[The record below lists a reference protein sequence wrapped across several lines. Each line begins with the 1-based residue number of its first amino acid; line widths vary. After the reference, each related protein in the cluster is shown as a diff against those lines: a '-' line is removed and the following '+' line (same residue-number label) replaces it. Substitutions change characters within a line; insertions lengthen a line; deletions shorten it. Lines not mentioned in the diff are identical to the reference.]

1 MQTISVPFCSDTDMK
16 IFSGVLSAGATGTVA
31 GMLYFS
37 GMTPAAGIPHSMR
50 TLIAVFGDAAP
61 DEKRLE
67 LLDCPETVAVVC
79 LGSPPQKAL
88 LQLLQSRINR
98 PLPILLLPTLPGAL
112 HGKIAI
118 LESAAATLYVSP
130 DLKILTRYR
139 RTRFYGNPTVG
150 KSDIP
155 VFPVLCENMPVVSG
169 AGGLLADFA
178 GYLNAPGK
186 TPDNALREEEYFERY
201 RTLAEECYGRPITVL
216 LSADRPEGAVRSELR
231 GLYRA
236 AVYGDFSLLCAGL
249 HTAGEI
255 HACPEFLSRIFCD
268 LRSEGHEVNG
278 SLPRGILL
286 DSPLILTTDRLP
298 AGIDWVCTDTGRL
311 ISLLCGTASGT
322 PNSDGAEEEA
332 LRVIASAPLLAG
344 ARLRAVCRRE
354 RLSEAEQRFYEAARA
369 EVLYAIPTGRKI
381 L

>member
-79 LGSPPQKAL
+79 LKQTLLGAL
-88 LQLLQSRINR
+88 RNRLKR
-98 PLPILLLPTLPGAL
+98 PLPILFLSSLPGAL

-118 LESAAATLYVSP
+118 LEPDAATLYVSP

-286 DSPLILTTDRLP
+286 DSPLLLATDRLP

-311 ISLLCGTASGT
+311 ISLLCGTVSRT
-322 PNSDGAEEEA
+322 PISDGAEEEA

>member
-16 IFSGVLSAGATGTVA
+16 IFSGVLSVEVTGTVA

-79 LGSPPQKAL
+79 LKQTLLGAL
-88 LQLLQSRINR
+88 RNRLKR
-98 PLPILLLPTLPGAL
+98 PLPILFLSSLPGAL

-118 LESAAATLYVSP
+118 LEPDAATLYVSP

-155 VFPVLCENMPVVSG
+155 VFPVLCENMPAVSG

-186 TPDNALREEEYFERY
+186 TPDNALREEEYFEHC

-216 LSADRPEGAVRSELR
+216 LSVDRPEGALRSELR

-255 HACPEFLSRIFCD
+255 HACPEFLSHIFCE

-286 DSPLILTTDRLP
+286 DSPLLLATDRLP